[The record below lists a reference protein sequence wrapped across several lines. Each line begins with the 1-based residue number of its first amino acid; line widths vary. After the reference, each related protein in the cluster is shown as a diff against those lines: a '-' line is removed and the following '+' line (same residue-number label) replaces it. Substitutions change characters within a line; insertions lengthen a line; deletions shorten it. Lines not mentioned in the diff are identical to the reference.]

1 MNWVEIIL
9 PILVALLG
17 GGVMGSWFQ
26 KGKYKAEERG
36 KLQET
41 ELAFNEHLQDKAEY
55 FKKEYEAERALRLQL
70 SEELVELRIINER
83 LNKNVVELNKKVAAL
98 TLEINKLKIKS

>member
-1 MNWVEIIL
+1 MSWIEIIV
-9 PILVALLG
+9 PILAALLG
-17 GGVMGSWFQ
+17 GGVMGSLFQ

-83 LNKNVVELNKKVAAL
+83 LNKNVVELNKKVEML
-98 TLEINKLKIKS
+98 TLEINKLKIRP